1 MEQDFGIPPLARA
14 AGRDRRAT
22 LRPYV
27 ELGFRHVIARLPA
40 PYDRET
46 IDRIGEVRAAIEAS
60 PTVGVGA

>member
-1 MEQDFGIPPLARA
+1 MEQDFDTPPLVGPPDEIA
-14 AGRDRRAT
+14 AT
-22 LRPYV
+22 LRPYI